1 MGRKIIIKLREI
13 LRTSRRIAHM
23 TKIYK
28 EQENLFNHTPKK
40 ENLWIYVDIGILH
53 KRENV
58 PTKIAKCCVV
68 NFQE

>member
-1 MGRKIIIKLREI
+1 M
-13 LRTSRRIAHM
+13 A
-23 TKIYK
+23 KIYK